1 MTLPRK
7 RTAILI
13 SGRGSNMA
21 ALIAAAAEP
30 GFPAEIVGVLS
41 DRSDA
46 PGLQAAQSLGV
57 TAQRRAAAGSR
68 HQRGA

>member
-30 GFPAEIVGVLS
+30 GFPTEIVGVLS
-41 DRSDA
+41 DRSGA
-46 PGLQAAQSLGV
+46 
-57 TAQRRAAAGSR
+57 RRAAAGSR